1 MENVVDFLE
10 RFRSGI
16 RETTPK
22 PSPKQHS
29 ESMEECFTLFLK
41 AAEEIN
47 KQYLPGTISFIS
59 RNHPDL
65 DHEIDESE
73 SAVNS
78 IWFAVEQDK
87 STVDELS
94 AAVATWYR
102 LNLKAIK
109 IYSRQRSRQNELRAG
124 TSANISLA
132 ETQK

>member
-16 RETTPK
+16 RETVPK

-29 ESMEECFTLFLK
+29 ESMDECLKLFLK

-59 RNHPDL
+59 KYHPDL

-73 SAVNS
+73 TDVNN

-87 STVDELS
+87 SAVDELR

-109 IYSRQRSRQNELRAG
+109 IFSSQRSRQNKQRAD
-124 TSANISLA
+124 TSANMRLA
-132 ETQK
+132 ETGN